1 MLAAA
6 DSAVLYK
13 PSALGEELRSL
24 VERSGPWRTILRI
37 DRAGLPDER
46 ILEGEEALVPSSEYL
61 SVVQLLR
68 WR

>member
-1 MLAAA
+1 
-6 DSAVLYK
+6 
-13 PSALGEELRSL
+13 

-46 ILEGEEALVPSSEYL
+46 IVEGEEALVPSSEYL